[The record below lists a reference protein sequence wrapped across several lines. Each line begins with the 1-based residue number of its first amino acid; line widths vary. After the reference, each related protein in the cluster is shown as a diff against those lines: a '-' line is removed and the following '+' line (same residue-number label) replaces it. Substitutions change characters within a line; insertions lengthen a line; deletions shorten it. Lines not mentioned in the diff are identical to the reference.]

1 MDMNEIKEQI
11 EIFTQRHDNAL
22 SPEAKQMYANMLN
35 VWKNTAEKLK
45 NKPKKIPSIDVREA
59 RLKRN
64 VEKLGIKFSAWEE
77 WAHNLYEITGQGKEY
92 TVKSHARDWLE
103 PVEWQVDSDLGA
115 LEKVYQLVAYK
126 VKDRKSGHGDVLR
139 DLGLLKD
146 QPNQAN

>member
-11 EIFTQRHDNAL
+11 EIFTQRHDNTL

-103 PVEWQVDSDLGA
+103 PVEWQ
-115 LEKVYQLVAYK
+115 
-126 VKDRKSGHGDVLR
+126 
-139 DLGLLKD
+139 
-146 QPNQAN
+146 